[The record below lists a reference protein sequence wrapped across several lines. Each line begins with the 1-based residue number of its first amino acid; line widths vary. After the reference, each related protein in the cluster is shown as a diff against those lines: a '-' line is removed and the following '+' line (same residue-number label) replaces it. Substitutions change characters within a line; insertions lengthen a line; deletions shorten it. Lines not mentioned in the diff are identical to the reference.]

1 MMAKTW
7 NIKALLHFLCT
18 NTTCFLLVW
27 NEHKAILPLKK
38 LFSSFA
44 MPHFPCMFLPF
55 GRVPC
60 QRNKSFNWQLI
71 WALHQ
76 SWRAVICKT
85 LPPRDLILP
94 SFHKQA
100 KCQKYDIYSDL
111 DPFLKKRG
119 VARDIRLV
127 AMWNGWHVWLGRNI
141 IVDEIFTR
149 WLPCA

>member
-1 MMAKTW
+1 MKGLVLTAVAVLCHTSYGSELLGAHGIFQSWNCSALLMMAKTW

-18 NTTCFLLVW
+18 NTTCFFLVW

-44 MPHFPCMFLPF
+44 MLHFPCMFLPF

-85 LPPRDLILP
+85 LPQGISYFQVFTSR
-94 SFHKQA
+94 
-100 KCQKYDIYSDL
+100 
-111 DPFLKKRG
+111 
-119 VARDIRLV
+119 
-127 AMWNGWHVWLGRNI
+127 RN
-141 IVDEIFTR
+141 VKSMTFT
-149 WLPCA
+149 LT